1 MSWRFRARRRLS
13 ALTFGKVEETMD
25 SSGQSEH
32 VYRMGWGLRVFGIVF
47 MAMSAFFLIAFW
59 GGAISGD
66 RPATFFEMLM
76 LIAFITV
83 GVLLIVSS
91 FRDYIAL
98 SQTEISLRTIVNKR
112 TLPFDKI
119 RGRRRYLD
127 KGGYQS
133 PSIWYLRLEPND
145 DRFPIVEFQEK
156 YYKLDD
162 FFYAWFNALPD
173 LDRMDKEREEK
184 GMHTS
189 NFGLV

>member
-1 MSWRFRARRRLS
+1 
-13 ALTFGKVEETMD
+13 MD

-47 MAMSAFFLIAFW
+47 TLMSAFFLIAFW
-59 GGAISGD
+59 GGAISGG
-66 RPATFFEMLM
+66 RPATLFEML
-76 LIAFITV
+76 LPIAFITV

-91 FRDYIAL
+91 FKNYVSI
-98 SQTEISLRTIVNKR
+98 SQTEISLQTIVKR
-112 TLPFDKI
+112 QTLPLNKI
-119 RGRRRYLD
+119 QGRRRYLD
-127 KGGYQS
+127 KGGYEF
-133 PSIWYLRLEPND
+133 PSVWYLRLEPND

-156 YYKLDD
+156 HYKLDD

-184 GMHTS
+184 GTHTS